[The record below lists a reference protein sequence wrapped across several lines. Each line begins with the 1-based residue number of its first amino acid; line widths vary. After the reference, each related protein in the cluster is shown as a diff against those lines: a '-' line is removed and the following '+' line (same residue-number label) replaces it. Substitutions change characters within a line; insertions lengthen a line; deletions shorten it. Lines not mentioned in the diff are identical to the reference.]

1 MVEMPRA
8 AARPLSGRPVCA
20 ISVRFLACGGRAR
33 GQAMF
38 FTRALAAMLSAAAGV
53 AIAAEA
59 PVTVGEPVIV
69 TATRFEDR
77 YLDKPV
83 NVTVITAEDIKS
95 STAKTVP
102 DLLSEQA
109 GIFVHD
115 FFGNNA
121 ATTTVEL
128 RGFGITG
135 TQNTLILLDGRR
147 LADNDLSGVQWS
159 AIPLVAIERIEIVRG
174 SGAVQYG
181 DGATAGVVNII
192 TKSPARIGNLA
203 VVQGRAGSYDTL
215 EGQLY
220 ANHFAGNVGFNLIA
234 SNFRSDGYRENNY
247 NRQSNVQAEVRFLT
261 ERGDASF
268 KFGSDNQGIRLPG
281 ARTVQ
286 PSAGINQL
294 ETDRRGAST
303 PLDYAQRAGNRAMF
317 DWRHET
323 GLGQFNLGLGYRD
336 KEQTSYFDQGGF
348 PDYRV
353 ANLDQWSVSPRMRFP
368 QPLAGLPNTLVA
380 GLDWYRW
387 DYRLRVSNSQANI
400 TQPFNTVDATQE
412 NSALYLYN
420 TTQLTPRVTL
430 VAGARGEHYKIDA
443 NDFFDPTAPGGAF
456 GSGAAP
462 GTQEESQYAY
472 ELALRYQLTAQ
483 WAAIG
488 RLGRSY
494 RFANVDEIYEFGG
507 PPLFSRE
514 FQFLRPQTAES
525 YDVGVE
531 RRTASGALR
540 ATLFNIDVTDEIHLD
555 AFSTGIGNTNLPPSR
570 RRGLELEAQ
579 QKLAKTLRLTGS
591 YTYTE
596 ARFLEGVLPGS
607 PFTQPNVD
615 IAGKT
620 VPLVPRHKL
629 NAGASWDVAPKT
641 RLIALASYVG
651 SQYMDNDEGNT
662 LGVKIP
668 AYTVADLKLAWED
681 RGWRLSAAV
690 NNLLDEQYYN
700 YAVRSQ
706 FVADRYNAY
715 PLPERSFTVT
725 VEYTFR

>member
-1 MVEMPRA
+1 V
-8 AARPLSGRPVCA
+8 
-20 ISVRFLACGGRAR
+20 
-33 GQAMF
+33 
-38 FTRALAAMLSAAAGV
+38 LSAAAWC
-53 AIAAEA
+53 AIAAEP

-83 NVTVITAEDIKS
+83 NVTVITAEDIRNS
-95 STAKTVP
+95 AARTAP
-102 DLLSEQA
+102 ELLSEQA
-109 GIFVHD
+109 GIASHD

-121 ATTTVEL
+121 ATTAVDL

-159 AIPLVAIERIEIVRG
+159 AIPLAAIERIEIVRG

-181 DGATAGVVNII
+181 DGATTGVINII
-192 TKSPARIGNLA
+192 TKSPSRIGNVA

-220 ANHFAGNVGFNLIA
+220 ANYFSGNIGFNLIA
-234 SNFRSDGYRENNY
+234 SNFQSDGYRDNNY
-247 NRQSNVQAEVRFLT
+247 NRQSNVQAEVRLLF

-268 KFGSDNQGIRLPG
+268 KFGNDNQGIRLPG

-286 PSAGINQL
+286 PSAGIDQL

-303 PLDYAQRAGNRAMF
+303 PLDYAQRVGNRVTL
-317 DWRHET
+317 DWRQET
-323 GLGQFNLGLGYRD
+323 GIGEFSLGLGYRD

-348 PDYRV
+348 SDYRIADLGV
-353 ANLDQWSVSPRMRFP
+353 WSVSPRMRFP
-368 QPLAGLPNTLVA
+368 QPLAGLPNTLVV
-380 GLDWYRW
+380 GLDWHRW
-387 DYRLRVSNSQANI
+387 DYRLRVSNSQGNI

-420 TTQLTPRVTL
+420 TTQLTPRLTL
-430 VAGARGEHYKIDA
+430 VAGARGERYKISASDV
-443 NDFFDPTAPGGAF
+443 FDPSAPGAAF
-456 GSGAAP
+456 GSGAPA
-462 GTQEESQYAY
+462 GDQEESQYAY
-472 ELALRYQLTAQ
+472 ELALRYQFAAE
-483 WAAIG
+483 WAAVG
-488 RLGRSY
+488 RVGRSY
-494 RFANVDEIYEFGG
+494 RFANVDEIYEFSG

-514 FQFLRPQTAES
+514 FQFLLPQTAQS
-525 YDVGVE
+525 YEAGLE

-540 ATLFNIDVTDEIHLD
+540 ATLFNIDATDEIHLD
-555 AFSTGIGNTNLPPSR
+555 VFSTGIGNTNLPPSR

-579 QKLAKTLRLTGS
+579 QALGRTLGLTGS

-607 PFTQPNVD
+607 PLTQQNVVL
-615 IAGKT
+615 AGKT
-620 VPLVPRHKL
+620 VPLVSRHKL
-629 NAGASWDVAPKT
+629 NAGASWAVASRT
-641 RLIALASYVG
+641 RLNALVTHVS
-651 SQYMDNDEGNT
+651 SQFMDNDEGNT

-668 AYTVADLKLAWED
+668 AYTVADLKLAWQEG
-681 RGWRLSAAV
+681 GWRVSAAV
-690 NNLLDEQYYN
+690 NNLLNEKYYN

-715 PLPERSFTVT
+715 PLPERNFTMT
-725 VEYTFR
+725 AEYTFR